1 MTLKVI
7 LNIYNQITN
16 HSLHKKKNTQ
26 LLTIYI
32 PSQEIDEGYVL
43 PTLQYLVGTLVLLK

>member
-16 HSLHKKKNTQ
+16 HSLHKKNTQ
-26 LLTIYI
+26 LLAIYI

-43 PTLQYLVGTLVLLK
+43 PTLQNLVGTLVLLK

>member
-7 LNIYNQITN
+7 LNIYNQIIN
-16 HSLHKKKNTQ
+16 HSLHKQNTQ